1 MTSCSLYQ
9 APCIKKSRLN
19 RDFLWSRFLMAV
31 CEIESRKPIIRKG
44 LKVGAT
50 RFERAT
56 SCSQSRR
63 SSQAELRPEVPQNV
77 YRLVEEEV

>member
-9 APCIKKSRLN
+9 APRIKKSRVN
-19 RDFLWSRFLMAV
+19 RDFLWSRFLMVV
-31 CEIESRKPIIRKG
+31 CEIRSRKPITRKG

-56 SCSQSRR
+56 SCSQSKR
-63 SSQAELRPEVPQNV
+63 SSQAELRPVTC
-77 YRLVEEEV
+77 